1 MDLIREHL
9 IYKDVPI
16 TICMKELKPVE
27 QYEVV
32 RLILASNSKSV
43 SICTHESTNSYI
55 DGLLKKLPVR
65 FVQCF
70 QVEAS
75 KLIFHSDDGAGG
87 PAITEGASST
97 A

>member
-1 MDLIREHL
+1 MELIREHL

-16 TICMKELKPVE
+16 TICMKDLKPIE

-32 RLILASNSKSV
+32 RLILASSSNHV

-55 DGLLKKLPVR
+55 DGLLKKLPVK

-75 KLIFHSDDGAGG
+75 KLVFPSE
-87 PAITEGASST
+87 EGATSHS
-97 A
+97 